1 MSPCPPIQVT
11 LQVAQ
16 KPLNI
21 EVDTGAT
28 VSIISEATKKKYFPE
43 IKLQTCKLVLKT
55 YTNEPMPVLG
65 QLHVG
70 VCYQGQS
77 AQFILY
83 VVPGNGPTLM
93 GRNWLKYIWLDWH
106 RIATIHNKPIG
117 LNDLLDKHKAL
128 FKDELRT
135 VHPKKAILNVKPD
148 ATPRF
153 FKPRP
158 VLFSVKEAIGKELD
172 RLEEQGILK
181 KVDSSDWAA
190 PIVPVP
196 KKDGRFRI
204 CGDYK
209 VTINQALTVDQ
220 YPLPKP
226 EDLFAT
232 LANGKHFTK
241 LDISQ
246 AYLQLALE
254 EDSMKYVTINRHQSL
269 YQFTRL
275 PFGIASAIF
284 QRHMDKILHGL
295 PGVIC
300 YIDDI
305 LVTGKDDEEHL

>member
-1 MSPCPPIQVT
+1 M
-11 LQVAQ
+11 
-16 KPLNI
+16 
-21 EVDTGAT
+21 
-28 VSIISEATKKKYFPE
+28 
-43 IKLQTCKLVLKT
+43 LK
-55 YTNEPMPVLG
+55 
-65 QLHVG
+65 H
-70 VCYQGQS
+70 
-77 AQFILY
+77 I
-83 VVPGNGPTLM
+83 
-93 GRNWLKYIWLDWH
+93 RLDWH
-106 RIATIHNKPIG
+106 QIATVCNKPIG

-128 FKDELRT
+128 CKNELET
-135 VHPKKAILNVKPD
+135 VHPEKAILNVKPD

-158 VLFSVKEAIGKELD
+158 VPFALVEAIGKEFD

-181 KVDSSDWAA
+181 KVDSSDWGA

-196 KKDGRFRI
+196 KKDGQFRI

-220 YPLPKP
+220 YPFHKA

-241 LDISQ
+241 LDLSQ

-254 EDSMKYVTINRHQSL
+254 EDSMKYVTINTHQAL

-275 PFGIASAIF
+275 PFGIASAPAIF
-284 QRHMDKILHGL
+284 QRLMDKILHGL

-300 YIDDI
+300 YINDI
-305 LVTGKDDEEHL
+305 LITGKDDEEHVRHLAAVLNRLE